1 MKVERTSCLCGFGL
15 LYFGMFKYLLIAA
28 MLGVQSSLAWVTESE
43 PNDASSQ
50 ADPVQCGDTVYCAQL
65 SPSSDADN
73 FRFTAAL
80 GDSLVLLTFACNGSQ
95 TNTLLVLYDANDS
108 VLAVNDNGGA
118 QYFSQIRRAIT
129 QTGEYVV
136 RVVRGGPSPDSTYHL
151 SIDCPHPPPENFD
164 LCESARPIDAL
175 PYYDEG
181 STAGATHQAG
191 TPAPDV
197 FYRFSN
203 PITGTYHITVCSDL
217 FNSRVQVLG
226 HCIGDYL
233 DDADTGCNLGAALI
247 TYNLPAG
254 DYYLM
259 VEGTAAN
266 QYGAFS
272 LEVTAQLTECPTPG
286 PIVLTQV
293 GGYPLLDWPE
303 LDGPAYYIVWASAAV
318 DAPYD
323 HLGTTVFTY
332 FTDSTGF
339 SGNRRF
345 YYVTAV
351 CPW

>member
-1 MKVERTSCLCGFGL
+1 
-15 LYFGMFKYLLIAA
+15 MFKHLLIAA
-28 MLGVQSSLAWVTESE
+28 AFSAQSSLAWVTESE
-43 PNDASSQ
+43 PNDAFSQ

-65 SPSSDADN
+65 ASAADADN

-80 GDSLVLLTFACNGSQ
+80 GDSVFLLTFGCNGSQ
-95 TNTLLVLYDANDS
+95 TNTFLVLCDANDS

-129 QTGEYVV
+129 ETGEYVV
-136 RVVRGGPSPDSTYHL
+136 RVLRGGPSADSTYSL
-151 SIDCPHPPPENFD
+151 SIECPHPPPEDYD
-164 LCESARPIDAL
+164 LCEHARAIPAL

-203 PITGTYHITVCSDL
+203 PVTGTYYITVCSDL
-217 FNSRVQVLG
+217 FNSRVQILG

-233 DDADTGCNLGAALI
+233 DDADTGCNLGAALT
-247 TYNLPAG
+247 TYNLAIG

-266 QYGAFS
+266 QFGDFS
-272 LEVTAQLTECPTPG
+272 LEVTAQLAECPTPQ
-286 PIVLTQV
+286 PIVLTRV
-293 GGYPLLDWPE
+293 GGLPLLDWPE
-303 LDGPAYYIVWASAAV
+303 LDGPAYYIVWSSAAV
-318 DAPYD
+318 NGEYE

-339 SGNRRF
+339 SSARRF